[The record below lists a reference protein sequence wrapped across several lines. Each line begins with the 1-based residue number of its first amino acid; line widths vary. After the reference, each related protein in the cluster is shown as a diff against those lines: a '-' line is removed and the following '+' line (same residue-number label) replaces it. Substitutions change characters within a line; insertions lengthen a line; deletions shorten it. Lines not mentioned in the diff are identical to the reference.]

1 VTVAVAARG
10 LVVGYAGRPVVDGL
24 DLDVAPGRVLALV
37 GTNGSGKS
45 TVLKTLAGLLP
56 PVSGSVEVLG
66 GPPGASPHRLAYLSQ
81 FHRTA
86 LVLPLRV
93 RDVVRMG
100 RFADRGL
107 LGRLGPDDERLVD
120 ESMARMGVADLAD
133 RSLRDLSG
141 GQQQRIYLAQV
152 LARRGDLLVLDEPT
166 AGIDAAGAERY
177 AAVVAEEGERGAAVV
192 VATHDIADAARA
204 DDVLLLAGRVVA
216 HGPPAEVLT
225 AEHLLDAF
233 GIALRRVEDALLLG
247 EQPHGHEHAHDL
259 DREEPPGRHLG

>member
-1 VTVAVAARG
+1 VTGVVVARD
-10 LVVGYAGRPVVDGL
+10 LTVGYAGHPVVAGL
-24 DLDVAPGRVLALV
+24 DLDVAPGRMLSLV

-56 PVSGSVEVLG
+56 PLAGHLEVLDA
-66 GPPGASPHRLAYLSQ
+66 PPGASPHRLGYLSQ

-86 LVLPLRV
+86 LVLPLRA

-107 LGRLGPDDERLVD
+107 FGRLGPDDERLID
-120 ESMARMGVADLAD
+120 ESMARMGVAGLAD
-133 RSLRDLSG
+133 RPLRGLSG

-152 LARRGDLLVLDEPT
+152 LARRSDLLVLDEPT

-177 AAVVAEEGERGAAVV
+177 TTVVDEERARGATVV

-225 AEHLLDAF
+225 ADHLLDAF

-247 EQPHGHEHAHDL
+247 ETPHAHEHAHEAD
-259 DREEPPGRHLG
+259 EPPGRHL